1 MFESEESCTHVMH
14 IVFGKKC
21 VLICIKKTQHY
32 YVVLDKSRWNMNQ
45 TSSISLHAF
54 WVIPLLS
61 CFSRSLGYC
70 CFTAKQQ
77 GHQSA

>member
-45 TSSISLHAF
+45 TS
-54 WVIPLLS
+54 VEGPLALVCMHFGSFLS
-61 CFSRSLGYC
+61 
-70 CFTAKQQ
+70 
-77 GHQSA
+77 